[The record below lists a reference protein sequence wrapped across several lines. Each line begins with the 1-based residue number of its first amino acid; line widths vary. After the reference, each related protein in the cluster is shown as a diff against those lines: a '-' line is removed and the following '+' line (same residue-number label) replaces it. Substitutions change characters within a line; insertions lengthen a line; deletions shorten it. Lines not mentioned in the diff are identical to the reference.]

1 MTNEQQ
7 FWNWV
12 AVNEAR
18 YNFLHQIEDGD
29 EREQY
34 LEELEQQLH
43 LYCEN
48 LYFEVGGYPDE
59 KQDLII
65 TAQGDADFFNDAE
78 SLVKQAPNLQHWN
91 VIALKPAVKGS
102 SIEYDNIRLNA
113 EDMSFI
119 PLNNNNSQ
127 KIGLRV
133 YVDNYNPVDK
143 ESFINATY
151 LIVDNLLGE
160 KSSAMDIGYIEIEN
174 RPPISERNELIELSK
189 LPAYVKWKKN
199 KTTA

>member
-1 MTNEQQ
+1 M
-7 FWNWV
+7 
-12 AVNEAR
+12 
-18 YNFLHQIEDGD
+18 
-29 EREQY
+29 
-34 LEELEQQLH
+34 
-43 LYCEN
+43 
-48 LYFEVGGYPDE
+48 YFEVGGYPDE

-91 VIALKPAVKGS
+91 VIALKPAVEDS
-102 SIEYDNIRLNA
+102 SIEYNNIRLNA

-133 YVDNYNPVDK
+133 YIDNYNPADK
-143 ESFINATY
+143 ESFLNATY

-160 KSSAMDIGYIEIEN
+160 KSSALDIGYIEIEN
-174 RPPISERNELIELSK
+174 RPPISGRNELIEFSK

-199 KTTA
+199 KATA